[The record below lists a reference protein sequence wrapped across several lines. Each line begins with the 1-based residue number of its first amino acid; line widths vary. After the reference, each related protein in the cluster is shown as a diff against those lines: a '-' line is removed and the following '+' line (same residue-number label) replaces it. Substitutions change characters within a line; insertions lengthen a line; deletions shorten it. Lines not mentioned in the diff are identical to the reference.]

1 MPLDRFDTD
10 ILMIL
15 QQEGR
20 ISNRDLAERV
30 GLSTAPCWRRVKRL
44 EEEGYIESYIAL
56 VSPKKLGVQ
65 ITAFAEICL
74 DNHHRDTLA
83 AFNQALEEND
93 NILECHAVSGACDY
107 LLKIIA
113 KDMESYEYFLSN
125 TLLQVFGIRSVNTL
139 FSLRQPKHTLTL
151 PLRTL

>member
-1 MPLDRFDTD
+1 MSLDRFDTD

-44 EEEGYIESYIAL
+44 EEEGFIENYVAL

-74 DNHHRDTLA
+74 DNHHGDTLA